1 MEVQGAVDRQLEGW
15 FVLGQWSASSAIL
28 YPRMLRRLPVVLL
41 ACAACGSPSA
51 PQPPAPLAV
60 CGDGVAQPGEECD
73 DGNTND
79 GDACLRTCETP
90 ARFVASDP
98 HIHSHGCGGEL
109 RPDELL
115 ELSTDRGIEVTTA
128 LVWGDGYAEDR
139 RYFSGRD
146 DPASRPGALLHYELE
161 VSHFPAAQTGHLLIY
176 GLRSILF
183 SPSPFTR
190 PRSGLPV
197 NDWAR
202 AQGSQVVVGMA
213 HGEFWPASGRFPD
226 FPETCCMP
234 YDFLPEAI
242 RGRLRFLGTEQRD
255 GLPALDA
262 ATAFLHR
269 KALNAGARVALTGA
283 SDFPC
288 INHTTTN
295 NTIRT
300 DVLLDGDVTYDR
312 WLNALQGGRTTV
324 AMGRG
329 ARLNMRVQGA
339 RLGEEVQARSGD
351 TLKVTLESRLPASAD
366 VQVLANGTPTVV
378 ARVPAG
384 PHAGAFKLQV
394 DRSVW
399 LQAVSSW
406 VATSPI
412 YVVVDGRPIRGAPSE
427 ICYLIRYQD
436 HLIRGV
442 ERRRL
447 DLGSEETAALA
458 AYREVRAELQRRFSE
473 AGGTTCP

>member
-1 MEVQGAVDRQLEGW
+1 
-15 FVLGQWSASSAIL
+15 
-28 YPRMLRRLPVVLL
+28 MLRRAPLL
-41 ACAACGSPSA
+41 LVAFSACGSPGA
-51 PQPPAPLAV
+51 PEPPATAAV
-60 CGDGVAQPGEECD
+60 CGDGVPQAGEECD
-73 DGNTND
+73 DGNAD
-79 GDACLRTCETP
+79 DADACLRTCEAP

-98 HIHSHGCGGEL
+98 HIHGHGCGGDLGPE
-109 RPDELL
+109 ELL
-115 ELSTDRGIEVTTA
+115 ERSAARGIEVTTA
-128 LVWGDGYAEDR
+128 LVWGEGYGDDR
-139 RYFSGRD
+139 RFFSGRD
-146 DPASRPGALLHYELE
+146 DPASRAGALLHYELE

-176 GLRSILF
+176 GLRSIDF

-202 AQGSQVVVGMA
+202 AQGAQVVVGMA
-213 HGEFWPASGRFPD
+213 HGEFWPDSGRYPA

-234 YDFLPEAI
+234 YDFLPEAV
-242 RGRLRFLGTEQRD
+242 RGRLAFLGTEQRD

-262 ATAFLHR
+262 RTAFLHR

-288 INHTTTN
+288 INHTLTF

-300 DVLLDGDVTYDR
+300 DVLLDDGPVTYDR
-312 WLNALQGGRTTV
+312 WLNALQRGRTTV
-324 AMGRG
+324 AIGRG
-329 ARLNMRVQGA
+329 TRLNMRVQGA
-339 RLGEEVQARSGD
+339 RLGDEVRATAGD
-351 TLKVTLESRLPASAD
+351 TLKVTIESRLPSVAEIRI
-366 VQVLANGTPTVV
+366 LANGTPAVV

-384 PHAGAFKLQV
+384 PQAAAFKLQV

-412 YVVVDGRPIRGAPSE
+412 YVVVDDRPIRGAPSE
-427 ICYLIRYQD
+427 ICYVTRYVD

-442 ERRRL
+442 SGSRL
-447 DLGSEETAALA
+447 DLGSETDAALA

-473 AGGTTCP
+473 AGGGVCP